1 VIKATEEGIINMI
14 NEIKQDAEEHMQKT
28 VDTFG
33 TALSKIRTGRAHP
46 SLLEHLKVEYYGSLT
61 PLNQA
66 ANVSVEDARTL
77 SITTWEANM
86 VKPIEKAVME
96 SGLGLNPNT
105 AGMVIRVPIPP
116 LTEERRR
123 DFVRTARQEAENA
136 RIAVRNI
143 RRNANSDLKEL
154 EKEKEISEDD
164 ERRGQD
170 LIQKSTDKFIAVIE
184 EKLKKKEK
192 DLMEV

>member
-1 VIKATEEGIINMI
+1 MI
-14 NEIKQDAEEHMQKT
+14 NEIQQDAEESMQKT
-28 VDTFG
+28 IESFTS
-33 TALSKIRTGRAHP
+33 ALSKIRTGRAHP
-46 SLLEHLKVEYYGSLT
+46 SLLEHLRVDYYGSPT

-86 VKPIEKAVME
+86 VKPIEKAILD
-96 SGLGLNPNT
+96 SGLGLNPMT
-105 AGMVIRVPIPP
+105 AGMVIRVPMPP

-123 DFVRTARQEAENA
+123 DFVKAARQEAEGA
-136 RIAVRNI
+136 RIAIRNI
-143 RRNANSDLKEL
+143 RRNANNDLKEL

-170 LIQKSTDKFIAVIE
+170 LIQKSTNKFVAIVD
-184 EKLKKKEK
+184 EKLKKKEA